1 MEVDVTEILR
11 FAQNDTN
18 MHPKKRLG
26 GRRNGRWQESCNPL
40 CVEVQ
45 IVICMV
51 AGVYAVS
58 GISM

>member
-1 MEVDVTEILR
+1 MDVAEILR
-11 FAQNDTN
+11 LAQDDTN
-18 MHPKKRLG
+18 MHSKKRFG
-26 GRRNGRWQESCNPL
+26 GRRNRKWQESCNPL

>member
-1 MEVDVTEILR
+1 MVDVTEILR
-11 FAQNDTN
+11 FVQNDTN

-26 GRRNGRWQESCNPL
+26 GRRNRRWQESCNPL

-45 IVICMV
+45 IVIFVV
-51 AGVYAVS
+51 AGVYAIS